1 MSDAPTTPSPEAPPE
16 DVTSPVTEG
25 TPTQAA
31 AEEDSPPMV
40 VEKNGDSV
48 EIRTGGMR
56 RYRKGDVEI
65 DEGSDD
71 DDGEILVV
79 SVKLRPSGGN
89 GVARR
94 RPVEPE
100 EPEARSSKVN
110 RFATKSA
117 PAAPTFGSAAAV
129 MAAPATDDPAAPLPG
144 ARNVKFTPRTAQ
156 GAVGRPSWESTPL
169 PVGFKKYVIL
179 TLVLLGVGFMAGR
192 RFGHPAPVTQ
202 RTATTQSGAPA
213 PRLTTTWAPGRMAQ
227 LDAMLAADEHGDLKV
242 ARQLA
247 LDIKKDLPDSP
258 EVDLYLAT
266 IQVRQ
271 NEFKIPENDLARAV
285 DAFTPPRE
293 AAAINDHLGFLYAR
307 HRDFPRAALA
317 FSDAASTDPFNPE
330 HFQHWAEAER
340 REGHLQDAID
350 HFTQALARLPLGS
363 PSNSS
368 RREEIGMKIRLAQV
382 EMGKDQDLKAEIDA
396 QLKLPVP
403 SGYWLLTAAGY
414 GLQHN
419 DMTLAVSSLQKARAT
434 LSADDY
440 AALTNDYFFHSFS
453 SGLDVAGLLPP
464 NNPAARVQPFLPRMG
479 YFIDP

>member
-1 MSDAPTTPSPEAPPE
+1 MSDDPTTPPPEASPE
-16 DVTSPVTEG
+16 DVASLAAEDIHA
-25 TPTQAA
+25 QAM
-31 AEEDSPPMV
+31 AEEDPMPMV
-40 VEKNGDSV
+40 IEKNGDSV
-48 EIRTGGMR
+48 EFRTSGMR

-65 DEGSDD
+65 DESSD

-89 GVARR
+89 GVVRR

-100 EPEARSSKVN
+100 EPEARSKVN
-110 RFATKSA
+110 RFATKSVPAAPVPAPTAAVVAA
-117 PAAPTFGSAAAV
+117 PAA
-129 MAAPATDDPAAPLPG
+129 DDPVAPFPG
-144 ARNVKFTPRTAQ
+144 ARPVKFTPRTAQ
-156 GAVGRPSWESTPL
+156 GAAGRPAWESTPL
-169 PVGFKKYVIL
+169 PAGFKKYVIL

-192 RFGHPAPVTQ
+192 RFGNPAPGTQ
-202 RTATTQSGAPA
+202 RAASTQSGAPV
-213 PRLTTTWAPGRMAQ
+213 PKLTTNWAPGRMAQ
-227 LDAMLAADEHGDLKV
+227 LDAMLAADEHGDLKL

-258 EVDLYLAT
+258 EVDLYLTT

-271 NEFKIPENDLARAV
+271 NEFKIPENDLARAL

-293 AAAINDHLGFLYAR
+293 AAAINEHLGFLYTR
-307 HRDFPRAALA
+307 HRDFPRAVLA
-317 FSDAASTDPFNPE
+317 FSDAASTDPFDPA

-350 HFTQALARLPLGS
+350 HFGQALARLPIGS
-363 PSNSS
+363 PSNTS

-396 QLKLPVP
+396 QLKAPVP

-440 AALTNDYFFHSFS
+440 AALTNDYFFHSFAS
-453 SGLDVAGLLPP
+453 SQDVAGLLPP
-464 NNPAARVQPFLPRMG
+464 DNPASRVQPFLPKMG